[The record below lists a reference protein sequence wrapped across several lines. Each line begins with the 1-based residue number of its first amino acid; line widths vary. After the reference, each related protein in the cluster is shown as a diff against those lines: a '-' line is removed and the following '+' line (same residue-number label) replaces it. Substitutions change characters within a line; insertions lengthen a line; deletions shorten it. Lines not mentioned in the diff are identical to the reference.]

1 MKIVRKVSYNVTS
14 RIIVIIII
22 HRQIVMLKLAE
33 TRSSVTQSKKK
44 NTGKQY
50 YCNKFAASVLNLL
63 RDMAGCATRVD
74 KKQTFFMRCSSS
86 RVVRVRLKYVR
97 HFLYSDVTEFSFLFQ
112 YLPSRT
118 IACKDTDKHNRL
130 DEHAIWCVTKNY

>member
-44 NTGKQY
+44 H
-50 YCNKFAASVLNLL
+50 
-63 RDMAGCATRVD
+63 R
-74 KKQTFFMRCSSS
+74 
-86 RVVRVRLKYVR
+86 
-97 HFLYSDVTEFSFLFQ
+97 
-112 YLPSRT
+112 
-118 IACKDTDKHNRL
+118 
-130 DEHAIWCVTKNY
+130 